1 MGQISIRLSDKQEI
15 EIRNQAKA
23 NKQTLAGYIKERL
36 SSSEPQE
43 QPLSRVTIE
52 YEIDKLKNEISMMND
67 NILFLSKEL
76 LRQSKLNSEL
86 SNAFILLALKGAE
99 NKQLEI
105 YESADRKAEKYVE
118 DMFEV

>member
-1 MGQISIRLSDKQEI
+1 MANVNIYLSDKEEI
-15 EIRNQAKA
+15 KLKKLAQAEGKSISA
-23 NKQTLAGYIKERL
+23 YCREKIAQD
-36 SSSEPQE
+36 EPQE

-52 YEIDKLKNEISMMND
+52 YEIDRLKNEISMMND

-105 YESADRKAEKYVE
+105 YETADRKAEKYVK